1 MDSVGV
7 LASTAER
14 SPLVDVEPFAADKKV
29 LANFFWAAPHE
40 TKVIALAVFAAG
52 VLSKPTVL
60 QLFQLV
66 FAVQVV
72 AKASTAPENLS

>member
-14 SPLVDVEPFAADKKV
+14 SPLIDVKPFAADKKV
-29 LANFFWAAPHE
+29 LANFFRATPHE

-72 AKASTAPENLS
+72 AKASTV